1 MNTFT
6 QVLEFLTYY
15 LVDHYWFPAFL
26 IGTGIF
32 FTIYLGFPQIKYFAH
47 GWRILSG
54 KYVKPG
60 TEGETT
66 PFQALS
72 TALSGTIGTGNIG
85 GVALAIFLGGPAAIF
100 WMWITAFLGMTTK
113 FVEVT
118 LAHKYRIKLP
128 DGSIAGGPMFY
139 IENGLNMKWLA
150 VVFSVCLLMMC
161 IGTGNMPQ
169 INNIALVMNDT
180 FDIPKWLTGVVLAV
194 LLWMVI
200 IGGIK
205 RIAQIASKLVPFMA
219 FWYILG
225 ALAVIIGNYEN
236 IIPSLKLI
244 FVHIFSPAAAVGGF
258 LGASVSVALTRGV
271 NRGLYSNEAGQGS
284 APIAHATSKTENPI
298 EEGMVSILEPFI
310 DTIVICSMTGLVILA
325 SGVWNEK
332 FENEFEASAMDY
344 LNVPSSMTLTLENVE
359 GTYAATETVTG
370 STSGATGT
378 LTSIN
383 GTTLVIADPTGY
395 FYPNEELTGGTSKAT
410 STASPTEDLVTL
422 RNYYYERNENI
433 EFTGELTITEGVLT
447 SSGVTLMHNRSFAEE
462 TTYTDKETNQRYS
475 GVITVE
481 KGKITNPGD
490 FIVEGKSLLRS
501 ADLTGKA
508 FTKSIFGEFGQY
520 IVAFGLLLFAFST
533 VIAWSYYGDRATAH
547 LFGEGWILYYRIV
560 YVGAFFIA
568 SVVDTKIIWD
578 IATVIGPIATI
589 PNLIALILLR
599 KEIKQIDEG
608 YKVVKKPEQLS

>member
-1 MNTFT
+1 MKAFSDFLL
-6 QVLEFLTYY
+6 VLDANLSGSW
-15 LVDHYWFPAFL
+15 WFPALL
-26 IGTGIF
+26 IGTGVY
-32 FTIYLGFPQIKYFAH
+32 FTIYLGFPQFKFFTH
-47 GWRILSG
+47 GYRIVTG
-54 KYVKPG
+54 KYKKEE
-60 TEGETT
+60 TKGETS
-66 PFQALS
+66 PFEALT
-72 TALSGTIGTGNIG
+72 TAMSGAVGTGNIG

-100 WMWITAFLGMTTK
+100 WMWVVAFLGMTTK

-118 LAHKYRIKLP
+118 LAHKYREKLA

-150 VVFSVCLLMMC
+150 VIFSVCLLMMC

-180 FDIPKWLTGVVLAV
+180 FDIPKWLTGLVLAI

-244 FVHIFSPAAAVGGF
+244 FVHVFSPAAAVGGF
-258 LGASVSVALTRGV
+258 LGASVAAALTRGV

-310 DTIVICSMTGLVILA
+310 DTIVVCTLTGLVILS
-325 SGVWNEK
+325 SGVWNQK

-344 LNVPSSMTLTLENVE
+344 LKGSYSETSSE
-359 GTYAATETVTG
+359 
-370 STSGATGT
+370 
-378 LTSIN
+378 
-383 GTTLVIADPTGY
+383 
-395 FYPNEELTGGTSKAT
+395 
-410 STASPTEDLVTL
+410 EDLITL

-433 EFTGELTITEGVLT
+433 EFTGELNVSEGVLT
-447 SSGVTLMHNRSFAEE
+447 SEDVTLMHNRSFAEE
-462 TTYTDKETNQRYS
+462 TTYKDRETNQSFS
-475 GVITVE
+475 GVISVE
-481 KGKITNPGD
+481 EGKIINPGD
-490 FIVEGKSLLRS
+490 FIIEGKSLLRS

-508 FTKSIFGEFGQY
+508 FTKSVFGDYGQY

-568 SVVDTKIIWD
+568 AVVDTKIIWD

-608 YKVVKKPEQLS
+608 YEVNKNPQS

>member
-6 QVLEFLTYY
+6 QILEFLTYY

-26 IGTGIF
+26 IGSGIF

-54 KYVKPG
+54 KYIKPG

-66 PFQALS
+66 PFQALT

-100 WMWITAFLGMTTK
+100 WMWVVAFLGMTTK

-118 LAHKYRIKLP
+118 LAHKYREKLP

-150 VVFSVCLLMMC
+150 VIFSVCLLMMC

-180 FDIPKWLTGVVLAV
+180 FDIPKWLTGLVLAI

-244 FVHIFSPAAAVGGF
+244 FVHVFSPAAAVGGF
-258 LGASVSVALTRGV
+258 LGASVAAALTRGV

-310 DTIVICSMTGLVILA
+310 DTIVVCTLTGLVILS
-325 SGVWNEK
+325 SGVWNQK

-344 LNVPSSMTLTLENVE
+344 LKGSYSETSSE
-359 GTYAATETVTG
+359 
-370 STSGATGT
+370 
-378 LTSIN
+378 
-383 GTTLVIADPTGY
+383 
-395 FYPNEELTGGTSKAT
+395 
-410 STASPTEDLVTL
+410 EDLITL
-422 RNYYYERNENI
+422 RNYYYDRNENI
-433 EFTGELTITEGVLT
+433 EFTGELNVSEGVLT
-447 SSGVTLMHNRSFAEE
+447 SEDVTLMHNRSFAEE
-462 TTYTDKETNQRYS
+462 TTYKDRETNQSFS
-475 GVITVE
+475 GVISVE
-481 KGKITNPGD
+481 EGKIINPGD
-490 FIVEGKSLLRS
+490 FIIEGKSLLRS

-508 FTKSIFGEFGQY
+508 FTKSVFGDYGQY

-568 SVVDTKIIWD
+568 AVVDTKIIWD

-608 YKVVKKPEQLS
+608 YEVNKSPQN

>member
-1 MNTFT
+1 MTTFT
-6 QVLEFLTYY
+6 QILEFLTYY

-26 IGTGIF
+26 IGSGIF

-54 KYVKPG
+54 KYIKPG

-66 PFQALS
+66 PFQALT

-100 WMWITAFLGMTTK
+100 WMWVVAFLGMTTK

-118 LAHKYRIKLP
+118 LAHKYREKLA

-150 VVFSVCLLMMC
+150 VIFSVCLLMMC

-180 FDIPKWLTGVVLAV
+180 FDIPKWLTGLVLAI

-236 IIPSLKLI
+236 IIPSFKLI
-244 FVHIFSPAAAVGGF
+244 LVHVFSPAAAVGGF
-258 LGASVSVALTRGV
+258 LGASVAAALTRGV

-310 DTIVICSMTGLVILA
+310 DTIVVCTLTGLVILS
-325 SGVWNEK
+325 SGVWNQK

-344 LNVPSSMTLTLENVE
+344 LKGSYSEISSE
-359 GTYAATETVTG
+359 
-370 STSGATGT
+370 
-378 LTSIN
+378 
-383 GTTLVIADPTGY
+383 
-395 FYPNEELTGGTSKAT
+395 
-410 STASPTEDLVTL
+410 EDLITL
-422 RNYYYERNENI
+422 RNYYYDRNENI
-433 EFTGELTITEGVLT
+433 EFTGELNVSEGVLT
-447 SSGVTLMHNRSFAEE
+447 SEGITLMHNRSFAEE
-462 TTYTDKETNQRYS
+462 TTYKDKETNQSFS
-475 GVITVE
+475 GVISVE
-481 KGKITNPGD
+481 EGKIINPGD
-490 FIVEGKSLLRS
+490 FIIEGKSLLRS

-508 FTKSIFGEFGQY
+508 FTKSVFGDYGQY

-568 SVVDTKIIWD
+568 AVVDTKIIWD

-608 YKVVKKPEQLS
+608 YEVNKSPQS

>member
-1 MNTFT
+1 MDTLT
-6 QVLEFLTYY
+6 QVLDFLTKY
-15 LVDHYWFPAFL
+15 LVEAYWFPAFL
-26 IGTGIF
+26 IGSGIY

-54 KYVKPG
+54 KYVKPS

-118 LAHKYRIKLP
+118 LAHKYRVKLP

-139 IENGLNMKWLA
+139 IEHGLNMKWLA
-150 VVFSVCLLMMC
+150 IVFSVCLLMMC

-180 FDIPKWLTGVVLAV
+180 FDIPKWLTGIVLAV

-236 IIPSLKLI
+236 IIPSFKLI

-310 DTIVICSMTGLVILA
+310 DTIVVCTLTGLVILS

-344 LNVPSSMTLTLENVE
+344 LNGNYS
-359 GTYAATETVTG
+359 ETK
-370 STSGATGT
+370 
-378 LTSIN
+378 
-383 GTTLVIADPTGY
+383 P
-395 FYPNEELTGGTSKAT
+395 
-410 STASPTEDLVTL
+410 EDLKTL
-422 RNYYYERNENI
+422 RDYYYDKDKKMMFN
-433 EFTGELTITEGVLT
+433 GELTISEGVLIST
-447 SSGVTLMHNRSFAEE
+447 GITLLHNRSFAED
-462 TTYTDKETNQRYS
+462 TTYITRETNQRFS

-481 KGKITNPGD
+481 EGKITNSGD
-490 FIVEGKSLLRS
+490 FIIEGKSLLRS

-508 FTKSIFGEFGQY
+508 FTKSVFGEYGQY

-599 KEIKQIDEG
+599 KEIKRIDEG
-608 YKVVKKPEQLS
+608 YKVIKNPEQLS

>member
-26 IGTGIF
+26 IGSGLF

-54 KYVKPG
+54 KYIKPG

-66 PFQALS
+66 PFQALT

-100 WMWITAFLGMTTK
+100 WMWVVAFLGMTTK

-118 LAHKYRIKLP
+118 LAHKYREKLP

-150 VVFSVCLLMMC
+150 VIFSVCLLMMC

-180 FDIPKWLTGVVLAV
+180 FDIPKWLTGLVLAI

-244 FVHIFSPAAAVGGF
+244 FGHIFSPAAAVGGF
-258 LGASVSVALTRGV
+258 LGARVAAALTRGV

-310 DTIVICSMTGLVILA
+310 DTIVVCTLTGLVILS

-344 LNVPSSMTLTLENVE
+344 MNGDYS
-359 GTYAATETVTG
+359 ET
-370 STSGATGT
+370 
-378 LTSIN
+378 
-383 GTTLVIADPTGY
+383 
-395 FYPNEELTGGTSKAT
+395 KA
-410 STASPTEDLVTL
+410 EDLNTL

-433 EFTGELTITEGVLT
+433 EFSGELVISEGVLT
-447 SSGVTLMHNRSFAEE
+447 STGVTLMHNRSFAED
-462 TTYTDKETNQRYS
+462 TTYITRETNQIFS

-481 KGKITNPGD
+481 EGKITNSGD
-490 FIVEGKSLLRS
+490 FIIEGKSLLRS

-508 FTKSIFGEFGQY
+508 FTKSVFGEYGQY

-568 SVVDTKIIWD
+568 AVVDTKIIWD

>member
-26 IGTGIF
+26 IGSGLF

-54 KYVKPG
+54 KYIKPG

-66 PFQALS
+66 PFQALT

-100 WMWITAFLGMTTK
+100 WMWVVAFLGMTTK

-118 LAHKYRIKLP
+118 LAHKYREKLP

-150 VVFSVCLLMMC
+150 VIFSVCLLMMC

-180 FDIPKWLTGVVLAV
+180 FDIPKWLTGLVLAI

-244 FVHIFSPAAAVGGF
+244 FVHVFSPAAAVGGF
-258 LGASVSVALTRGV
+258 LGASVAAALTRGV

-310 DTIVICSMTGLVILA
+310 DTIVVCTLTGLVILS
-325 SGVWNEK
+325 SGVWNQK

-344 LNVPSSMTLTLENVE
+344 LKGSYSETSSE
-359 GTYAATETVTG
+359 
-370 STSGATGT
+370 
-378 LTSIN
+378 
-383 GTTLVIADPTGY
+383 
-395 FYPNEELTGGTSKAT
+395 
-410 STASPTEDLVTL
+410 EDLITL
-422 RNYYYERNENI
+422 RNYYYDRNENI
-433 EFTGELTITEGVLT
+433 EFTGELNVSEGVLT
-447 SSGVTLMHNRSFAEE
+447 SEDVTLMHNRSFAEE
-462 TTYTDKETNQRYS
+462 TTYKDRETNQSFS
-475 GVITVE
+475 GVISVE
-481 KGKITNPGD
+481 EGKIINPGD
-490 FIVEGKSLLRS
+490 FIIEGKSLLRS

-508 FTKSIFGEFGQY
+508 FTKSVFGEYGQY

-568 SVVDTKIIWD
+568 AVVDTKIIWD

-608 YKVVKKPEQLS
+608 YEVNKSPQS

>member
-26 IGTGIF
+26 IGSGLF

-66 PFQALS
+66 PFQALT

-100 WMWITAFLGMTTK
+100 WMWVVAFLGMTTK

-118 LAHKYRIKLP
+118 LAHKYREKLP

-150 VVFSVCLLMMC
+150 VIFSVCLLMMC

-180 FDIPKWLTGVVLAV
+180 FDIPKWLTGLVLAI

-244 FVHIFSPAAAVGGF
+244 FVHVFSPAAAVGGF
-258 LGASVSVALTRGV
+258 LGASVAAALTRGV

-310 DTIVICSMTGLVILA
+310 DTIVVCTLTGLVILS
-325 SGVWNEK
+325 SGVWNQK

-344 LNVPSSMTLTLENVE
+344 LKGSYSETSSE
-359 GTYAATETVTG
+359 
-370 STSGATGT
+370 
-378 LTSIN
+378 
-383 GTTLVIADPTGY
+383 
-395 FYPNEELTGGTSKAT
+395 
-410 STASPTEDLVTL
+410 EDLITL

-433 EFTGELTITEGVLT
+433 EFTGELNVSEGVLT
-447 SSGVTLMHNRSFAEE
+447 SEDVTLMHNRSFAEE
-462 TTYTDKETNQRYS
+462 TTYKDRETNQSFS
-475 GVITVE
+475 GVISVE
-481 KGKITNPGD
+481 EGKIINPGD
-490 FIVEGKSLLRS
+490 FIIEGKSLLRS

-508 FTKSIFGEFGQY
+508 FTKSVFGDYGQY

-568 SVVDTKIIWD
+568 AVVDTKIIWD

-608 YKVVKKPEQLS
+608 YEVNKSPQS